1 MPVLHRNSING
12 KFYLVTAFR
21 GSPVT
26 FQTKHWCHQNLANS
40 NRRDGDEISW
50 REFYDLWEA
59 GALWTRSG
67 RTKINQTDP
76 LFTWAELEKKIAD
89 LSKQLVEMQIKNS
102 ALEANLTEERL
113 KVSSL
118 ESDCHQ
124 WSAAYQALEADLNK
138 AKEETALVVRRISGA
153 EAQRNIALVL
163 FVVAVLAVLGVVL
176 RYFI

>member
-89 LSKQLVEMQIKNS
+89 LSKQLVEIQIKNS

>member
-26 FQTKHWCHQNLANS
+26 FHTKHWCHQNLANS

-138 AKEETALVVRRISGA
+138 AKEETALVVRRISCA

>member
-1 MPVLHRNSING
+1 M
-12 KFYLVTAFR
+12 VTAFR

-124 WSAAYQALEADLNK
+124 WNDAYQALEADLNK
-138 AKEETALVVRRISGA
+138 AKDQTASAVPWPKGA
-153 EAQRNIALVL
+153 KAQRNIALVL
-163 FVVAVLAVLGVVL
+163 FIVAVLSLLGVL
-176 RYFI
+176 LWHFI